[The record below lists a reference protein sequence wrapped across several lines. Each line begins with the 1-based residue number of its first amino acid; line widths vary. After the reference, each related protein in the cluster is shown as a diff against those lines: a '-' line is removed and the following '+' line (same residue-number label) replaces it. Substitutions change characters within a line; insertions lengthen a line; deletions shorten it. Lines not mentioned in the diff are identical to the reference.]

1 MYAQNKKKGK
11 PNNVNVTESDRKT
24 NGQVRLPM
32 PEEVNFGF
40 YKVRLPMPVEVN
52 FGFHKVRLPMPEE
65 VNFGFYNKYII

>member
-40 YKVRLPMPVEVN
+40 Y
-52 FGFHKVRLPMPEE
+52 
-65 VNFGFYNKYII
+65 NKYII